1 MLNSEEL
8 INKVKVYNKFLN
20 PEKLNKAYNF
30 AVKAHENQKRD
41 SGDPYSI
48 HPIAVASILTELKL
62 DSATI
67 ATGLLHDTIEDTHAT
82 YETIKNEFGQEV
94 ADLVDGVT
102 KISVFENQA
111 TSTSKAENFRKLILA
126 TSKDIR
132 VLLVKIADRL
142 HNMRTIDAISK
153 IEKKERIAKETMEIY
168 APLADR
174 MGMHRIRDE
183 LEDLSF
189 KVLNNNA
196 RELIKKRLDEIKDDK
211 VNSFNSI
218 SLQFSGLL
226 NEHKIN
232 AEIIGREKTPFSIW
246 RKVQKKR
253 ISLEQISDIIGFRI
267 ILDNIEDCYK
277 ALGIFHKEW
286 NCIPGKFKD
295 YISSPKINKYQS
307 LHTSIIGPNRRPIEI
322 QLRTLQMHEYAERGI
337 ASHWKYKS
345 SEKFNSLTWK
355 EYDWLADLV
364 EIIDKNEN
372 PEHSY
377 EYTKLQMFQENVFC
391 FTPKGSVIKL
401 PKDATPIDFAYA
413 VHTNIGNSTIACK
426 INGNDSELQSIL
438 YNGDVVDIITSK
450 NKSPSLHWIP
460 VTKTGKARSAIR
472 KYWYKKGEEKAQR
485 IKKYNTTLWI
495 SLPDKPGKLGEITTL
510 LGSHSLNISS
520 VEMKEKSKEYINF
533 KFNLIIKD
541 LKNFT
546 NFISELKQKEIKFK
560 IIRHEDNWLKERN
573 AFTQK
578 IFKYFKKN

>member
-8 INKVKVYNKFLN
+8 INKVKNYNKFLN
-20 PEKLNKAYNF
+20 PEKLNKAYQY
-30 AVKAHENQKRD
+30 AVKAHENQKRA
-41 SGDPYSI
+41 SGDPYSN
-48 HPIAVASILTELKL
+48 HPIAVASILSDLEL

-67 ATGLLHDTIEDTHAT
+67 VTGLLHDTIEDTHAT
-82 YETIKNEFGQEV
+82 YENIKKEFGQEI
-94 ADLVDGVT
+94 ADLVEGVT

-111 TSTSKAENFRKLILA
+111 NSSSKAENFRKLILA

-132 VLLVKIADRL
+132 VLLVKLADRL

-168 APLADR
+168 GPLADR

-196 RELIKKRLDEIKDDK
+196 RELIKKRLDEIREDK
-211 VNSFNSI
+211 VNNFKSI
-218 SLQFSGLL
+218 SIQITELL
-226 NEHKIN
+226 NDHDIKAKIF
-232 AEIIGREKTPFSIW
+232 GREKTPFSIW

-253 ISLEQISDIIGFRI
+253 ISLEQITDIIGFRV
-267 ILDNIEDCYK
+267 ILPSEYDCYQ
-277 ALGIFHKEW
+277 ALGIFHQHW

-295 YISSPKINKYQS
+295 YISSPKINHYKS
-307 LHTSIIGPNRRPIEI
+307 LHTAVIGPNKRPIEI
-322 QLRTLQMHEYAERGI
+322 QIRTMEMHEFAERGI

-372 PEHSY
+372 PEHFY

-401 PKDATPIDFAYA
+401 PKGATPIDFAYA
-413 VHTNIGNSTIACK
+413 VHTKIGDNAISCQ

-438 YNGDVVDIITSK
+438 HNGDVVNIITSK

-460 VTKTGKARSAIR
+460 VTKTGKARAAIR
-472 KYWYKKGEEKAQR
+472 RYWHSKGEQKEER

-495 SLPDKPGKLGEITTL
+495 SLPDQPGKLGEITTL
-510 LGSHSLNISS
+510 LGNHRLNISN
-520 VEMKEKSKEYINF
+520 VEMHEKTQYYINF
-533 KFNLIIKD
+533 KFHLIIRD

-546 NFISELKQKEIKFK
+546 NFISELKQKNIKFK
-560 IIRHEDNWLKERN
+560 IIRHEEKRN